1 MRVPQKSGTKG
12 SQKWMQVLVN
22 EAPYVVDRAIARELN
37 LTLAEKIQWLS
48 PLADDAYAEYRDQA
62 FVAKLETQPKRIPL
76 SAFWPARG
84 PQWDALGRTSSGK
97 LLLIEAKAHIG
108 ELLSTPCQAAGTSL
122 KTIRASIDRVKRALA
137 PRSQT
142 DWCAEYYQYTN
153 RLAHLYFL
161 RMMNHLSAYLIFLY
175 LIGDTDMQGPKTAE
189 EWSGALRLLHK
200 QLGIEDARLHQ
211 QLGGA
216 VIDIFIDVADIKAA
230 TA

>member
-1 MRVPQKSGTKG
+1 M
-12 SQKWMQVLVN
+12 
-22 EAPYVVDRAIARELN
+22 
-37 LTLAEKIQWLS
+37 
-48 PLADDAYAEYRDQA
+48 
-62 FVAKLETQPKRIPL
+62 
-76 SAFWPARG
+76 
-84 PQWDALGRTSSGK
+84 
-97 LLLIEAKAHIG
+97 
-108 ELLSTPCQAAGTSL
+108 
-122 KTIRASIDRVKRALA
+122 DRVKRALA

-161 RMMNHLSAYLIFLY
+161 RMMNHLPAYLIFLY

-200 QLGIEDARLHQ
+200 HLGIEDARLHQ

-216 VIDIFIDVADIKAA
+216 VIDIFIDVADAKAA